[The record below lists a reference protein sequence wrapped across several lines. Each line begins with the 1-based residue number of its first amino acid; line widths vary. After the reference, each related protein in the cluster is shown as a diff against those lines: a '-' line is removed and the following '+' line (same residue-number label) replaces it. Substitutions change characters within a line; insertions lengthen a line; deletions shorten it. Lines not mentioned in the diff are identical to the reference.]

1 MRLLL
6 DANISTRLVAP
17 LQEMGHDVV
26 SQLQENPNAADEEIL
41 KRAHL
46 EQRIVITYDKDF
58 GELVFKHEAGH
69 FGVILL
75 RTRDESYPTQLAVL
89 KEFFNTHAEAEIQEH
104 FWVLTE
110 SVARKARPL

>member
-26 SQLQENPNAADEEIL
+26 SQLQENPNAADVDIL
-41 KRAHL
+41 KRAHM

-58 GELVFKHEAGH
+58 GELVFKHDAGH

-75 RTRDESYPTQLAVL
+75 RTRNESYSTQLATL
-89 KEFFNTHAEAEIQEH
+89 QEFLNHHTEDEIQEH

-110 SVARKARPL
+110 SVSRKARIF